1 VVETSYAPCGDLTLA
16 YQVFGDGPVELVFA
30 GPFVSHVELFWA
42 MPEFKSFFEQ
52 LTTFCRVV
60 VFDKAGV
67 GLSDPV
73 PRVRSVDDR
82 VAEIEA
88 IMDAVG
94 FERAVI
100 FGLSEG
106 GPAAMVFAATRPERT
121 QALIL
126 HGTVAFS
133 AFTWD
138 DIDRDPAEVLARNV
152 RDFREEYLPSTE
164 QVAKFQEIAR
174 GVRSSWGSGATFKA
188 FLPSVRSTRQLG
200 MLERMCARPG
210 MARATMEAAFRMDVR
225 PILPTISAPTLV
237 SHARDDPAPVQCG
250 RYVADHIPGRGC
262 SRSTVWTTRPG

>member
-1 VVETSYAPCGDLTLA
+1 MPETSYAPCGDLSLA

-52 LTTFCRVV
+52 LGTFCRVAI
-60 VFDKAGV
+60 FDKAGV

-88 IMDAVG
+88 VMDAVG
-94 FERAVI
+94 FGKAVV

-121 QALIL
+121 RALIL

-133 AFTWD
+133 AFSWD
-138 DIDRDPAEVLARNV
+138 DLDSDPAEVLARN
-152 RDFREEYLPSTE
+152 RANLAERYLPSVE
-164 QVAKFQEIAR
+164 QIANFQEIRPRRPFWVGHWRSVQSLPAVGPVDTAAR
-174 GVRSSWGSGATFKA
+174 NVGAHVRKPGDGAGDDGGDVSDGRPFD
-188 FLPSVRSTRQLG
+188 PVDDLG
-200 MLERMCARPG
+200 ANPG
-210 MARATMEAAFRMDVR
+210 QPCPR
-225 PILPTISAPTLV
+225 
-237 SHARDDPAPVQCG
+237 
-250 RYVADHIPGRGC
+250 
-262 SRSTVWTTRPG
+262 